1 MWRSRRRRSGCWTC
15 KATGGGSGKRSAR
28 WKPAWRGGCGN
39 GRGSWAVPAP
49 APLFSALLNYRYS
62 RAEGQLSGG
71 EALQAVQGMELLYA
85 EERTNYPCTLSVD
98 DRGEGFSLT
107 AQVQAPIEPER
118 VCELMHTALE
128 RLIEALERAPG
139 RALRSLQ
146 VLPER
151 ERQRVLVEWN
161 ASRVEYARHE
171 CVHEVFEA
179 QAERTPEA
187 VAVVYEASQLSYGE
201 LNRRANR
208 VAHYL

>member
-1 MWRSRRRRSGCWTC
+1 GGEEGVEASVRRTHGLLGELLRHEHAPLALAQRC
-15 KATGGGSGKRSAR
+15 SAVR
-28 WKPAWRGGCGN
+28 
-39 GRGSWAVPAP
+39 AP

-62 RAEGQLSGG
+62 PGEGRSSG
-71 EALQAVQGMELLYA
+71 EALRAVQGMELLYA

-98 DRGEGFSLT
+98 DWGEGFSLT

-179 QAERTPEA
+179 EAERTPEA
-187 VAVVYEASQLSYGE
+187 VAVVYEGRQVRYGG
-201 LNRRANR
+201 RGGGGGARGRAGG
-208 VAHYL
+208 

>member
-1 MWRSRRRRSGCWTC
+1 
-15 KATGGGSGKRSAR
+15 
-28 WKPAWRGGCGN
+28 
-39 GRGSWAVPAP
+39 
-49 APLFSALLNYRYS
+49 FSALLNYRYS
-62 RAEGQLSGG
+62 RVEGPS
-71 EALQAVQGMELLYA
+71 ADQAVRAWQGIEVFHL

-98 DRGEGFSLT
+98 DGGEGFSLT
-107 AQVQAPIEPER
+107 AQVQVPIEPER

-171 CVHEVFEA
+171 CVHELFEA

-187 VAVVYEASQLSYGE
+187 V
-201 LNRRANR
+201 
-208 VAHYL
+208 